1 MVGNAGE
8 HAGVSNDIHNHQGV
22 APHYQTATYVY
33 KVSNVNS

>member
-1 MVGNAGE
+1 MVRNAGE

-22 APHYQTATYVY
+22 APRYLTATYVY